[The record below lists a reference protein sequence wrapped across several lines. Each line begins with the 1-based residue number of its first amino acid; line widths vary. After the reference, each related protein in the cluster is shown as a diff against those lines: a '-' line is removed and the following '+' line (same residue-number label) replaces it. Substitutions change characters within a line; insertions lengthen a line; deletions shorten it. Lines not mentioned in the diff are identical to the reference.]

1 MHIFVLLVVLISG
14 LTLKPL
20 VLLESIIFHEMFEVN
35 YICVFDEERPL
46 HVKFHF
52 QVDSLIQVE
61 IDESSIL
68 IANMKASRVYLDH
81 KKCEFRVEVYV
92 LHAILLLV

>member
-1 MHIFVLLVVLISG
+1 MHIFVLLEILISRF
-14 LTLKPL
+14 TLKPL
-20 VLLESIIFHEMFEVN
+20 ILLESIIFHEMFEVN

-46 HVKFHF
+46 HIKFHF

-61 IDESSIL
+61 IDEASIL

-81 KKCEFRVEVYV
+81 KKSEFRVKVYV
-92 LHAILLLV
+92 LYAILLLV